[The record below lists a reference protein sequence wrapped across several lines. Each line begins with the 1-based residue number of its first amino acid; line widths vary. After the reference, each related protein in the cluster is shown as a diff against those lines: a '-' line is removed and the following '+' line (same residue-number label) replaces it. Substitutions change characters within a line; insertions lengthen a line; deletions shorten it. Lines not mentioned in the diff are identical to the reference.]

1 MNFIEGLI
9 TVFLLHLSVL
19 VIPGPNLLLVAKN
32 SMSGGMKNGL
42 FTTLGISLGIFL
54 HVFYSLMLLYLL
66 PLENTLAKLVNLKY
80 VASTYLIY
88 IAWKGF
94 KQSQRNK
101 FNENI
106 SKTLRKYFNSFKNG
120 LLVDLLNP
128 MISIFYFLLWSSMN
142 ISNLASKD
150 ITIYGLFSLIL
161 VLAWFTFISLIF
173 SHNKLMAI
181 YAKYSIY
188 FEKASS
194 IILIIFAILLATN

>member
-9 TVFLLHLSVL
+9 IVFLLHVSVL
-19 VIPGPNLLLVAKN
+19 VTPGPNLLLVAKS

-42 FTTLGISLGIFL
+42 FTTLGISLGISF
-54 HVFYSLMLLYLL
+54 HIVYSLVLLYLL
-66 PLENTLAKLVNLKY
+66 PSEHTISKLVNLKY
-80 VASTYLIY
+80 VASAYLIY
-88 IAWKGF
+88 IAWRGF

-101 FNENI
+101 FNQNI

-120 LLVDLLNP
+120 LLIDFLNP
-128 MISIFYFLLWSSMN
+128 MIGIFYFLLWSSMH

-150 ITIYGLFSLIL
+150 VTIYGLFSLIL
-161 VLAWFTFISLIF
+161 VLLWFTFISFVF
-173 SHNKLMAI
+173 SRNKFMAI
-181 YAKYSIY
+181 YEKYSIY